1 MKLFGGPQVSARPC
15 TEHEQLKGYSNRTC
29 RFPSIRL
36 SVHGRSRAYGWASDM
51 SETLERIP
59 EAAHA
64 FALLVLP
71 VCGPSVRFRNTLV
84 RVMHGSSVTEKPQ
97 AFRPFGPLP
106 SLSRG
111 AEIKAAAQ
119 HRPRRFSVLSS
130 QPAPH
135 ALPYPIIKVVELPIR
150 PDGVSVVVP
159 PSQDCKFACNNDPLR
174 GDFRVQ

>member
-1 MKLFGGPQVSARPC
+1 
-15 TEHEQLKGYSNRTC
+15 
-29 RFPSIRL
+29 
-36 SVHGRSRAYGWASDM
+36 M

-71 VCGPSVRFRNTLV
+71 VCVPSVRLRNALI

-97 AFRPFGPLP
+97 AFGPFGPLP

-135 ALPYPIIKVVELPIR
+135 ALPYPIIKVVELAIR
-150 PDGVSVVVP
+150 PYGVSVIVP
-159 PSQDCKFACNNDPLR
+159 PSHDDRIEVAD
-174 GDFRVQ
+174 DFGERASCGSLSP